1 MASIYDLR
9 DHRDEFLQIEGYK
22 EKSVDN
28 LLIAIEAK
36 RTLPI
41 DRFIGALGIPGVG
54 KRTAKLLAPLFQSI
68 EDILHFQL
76 SIEMLEAVK
85 DIGPGTAGTISTYF
99 ETHKHLLERLLARVT
114 IVFPKTIEKTS
125 GVLAGKTFCVTGT
138 FTLSRD
144 DIHAI
149 IEEHGGEVRTAVSG
163 NLDYL
168 IAGENAGSKREKALS
183 LGVKVLNWEE
193 FQELLG

>member
-9 DHRDEFLQIEGYK
+9 DYRDEFFLIDGYK

-28 LLIAIEAK
+28 LLSAIESK

-54 KRTAKLLAPLFQSI
+54 KRTAKLLAPLFQNT
-68 EDILHFQL
+68 EDILNFHL
-76 SIEMLEAVK
+76 SIEALEAVK

-114 IVFPKTIEKTS
+114 IVFPNIVEKTPGALS
-125 GVLAGKTFCVTGT
+125 GKTFCVTGT

-144 DIHAI
+144 DIHVI
-149 IEEHGGEVRTAVSG
+149 IEAHGGEVRTAVSG
-163 NLDYL
+163 NLNYL
-168 IAGENAGSKREKALS
+168 LAGESAGSKRDKALS
-183 LGVKVLNWEE
+183 LGVRVIDWEE
-193 FQELLG
+193 FQKLLV